1 MEFLS
6 KTAYAAARNWSKPYV
21 SKLAKQKRLVLNEA
35 GQVDVRASDLLIS
48 QTGDPSK
55 THRSDCHDH
64 FQNDRFPAGS
74 SESQSTELPLLQ
86 AAPPSLSPTTSQAPD
101 FHKARARREH
111 FTAMTVEADFYKN
124 QGTLVELSAVDT
136 AAYNAGRLIRD
147 LLLGVPTQIAPELAA
162 MTDPWHIE
170 KHLLAAIRRALED
183 AERMSSTDLQHAL
196 SMKVDQHG

>member
-1 MEFLS
+1 
-6 KTAYAAARNWSKPYV
+6 
-21 SKLAKQKRLVLNEA
+21 
-35 GQVDVRASDLLIS
+35 
-48 QTGDPSK
+48 
-55 THRSDCHDH
+55 
-64 FQNDRFPAGS
+64 
-74 SESQSTELPLLQ
+74 
-86 AAPPSLSPTTSQAPD
+86 
-101 FHKARARREH
+101 
-111 FTAMTVEADFYKN
+111 MTVEADFYKN